1 MSSPMNRLV
10 RRQPLST
17 AIALLAG
24 LLFGTGLILSGMTTP
39 ANVLAF
45 LDIAGHWNP
54 ALAIVMGTAVAVA
67 APAFWLIRR
76 RQHTLLGATTALTN
90 RKPVDKTLLVGSAIF
105 GVGWGL
111 SGICPGPGLVIAA
124 SGSVGALVFVAS
136 MSIGMLIVARLQHTP
151 VSTDDTLPETEDAA
165 EPCG

>member
-1 MSSPMNRLV
+1 MNHFAN
-10 RRQPLST
+10 RQPVST
-17 AIALLAG
+17 VIALLSG

-45 LDIAGHWNP
+45 LDVAGHWNP

-67 APAFWLIRR
+67 APAFWLVRR
-76 RQHTLLGATTALTN
+76 RQHTLLGAATALSN
-90 RKPVDKTLLVGSAIF
+90 RKPVDKTLLAGSAIF
-105 GVGWGL
+105 GAGWGL

-124 SGSVGALVFVAS
+124 SGSTGALVFVAG
-136 MSIGMLIVARLQHTP
+136 MGIGMLIVARLQRTP
-151 VSTDDTLPETEDAA
+151 VSTDDTLPETEESA